1 MPPVLPPGSQLESR
15 EHERAARI
23 RFRRAVTLM
32 VMTLLLPGSAQLVAG
47 NRKVGRIALRIT
59 ILTIG
64 IGLFLLLLSL
74 AWHDF
79 ALRSATNPLLLG
91 LLRLIMIGL
100 ALGWAGLFVDAW
112 RLGQPLSL
120 IKNQRLVMVGINGL
134 LTFSVAG
141 TLLFG
146 AHLVGVHR
154 AFIVANFGD
163 GHASSPH
170 DGRYNVLLLGG
181 DSGAGRDGMRPD
193 SITVASIDEE
203 TGQTVL
209 FGLPRNMLNFTFAKG
224 SVMAEQ
230 FPDGYDCGTEC
241 ELNSLSTWANDHK
254 SLFPEDG
261 RPAGVQATIDGVE
274 GITGLKINY
283 YAQVNLEG
291 FKKFVTA
298 MGGLTLNVRDR
309 IPIGRIGKI
318 EGYVEP
324 GIRKLN
330 GYETLWYARSRAA
343 ADDYSRMARQ
353 KCVLNAML
361 QQLTPG
367 MVIRKYQKLTEAT
380 AGLIETDLPASELAK
395 FAELALD
402 AKAKP
407 VRTVSFVP
415 PAVSTSHPDID
426 KIHDMVDKAL
436 TSAKEKAKK
445 KVKPAAP
452 KEGFTRDK
460 VTTQGASKGSYSSGY
475 SANEATDLG
484 SAC

>member
-1 MPPVLPPGSQLESR
+1 MPPVLPPGLQLESR

-32 VMTLLLPGSAQLVAG
+32 IMTLLLPGSAQLVAG
-47 NRKVGRIALRIT
+47 NRKVGRIALRVT
-59 ILTIG
+59 ILTAG
-64 IGLFLLLLSL
+64 IGLFLILLSL
-74 AWHDF
+74 VWHNF
-79 ALRSATNPLLLG
+79 AIASAVNPMLLG
-91 LLRLIMIGL
+91 LLRLVLIGL
-100 ALGWAGLFVDAW
+100 ALGWAGLFIDAW

-154 AFIVANFGD
+154 AFIIANFGD
-163 GHASSPH
+163 GHASDPH

-181 DSGAGRDGMRPD
+181 DSGAGREGMRPD
-193 SITVASIDEE
+193 SITVASIDEN

-230 FPDGYDCGTEC
+230 FPDGYTCGNEC
-241 ELNSLSTWANDHK
+241 ELNSLSTWANDNK
-254 SLFPEDG
+254 SLFSKSD
-261 RPAGVQATIDGVE
+261 RPAGIQATIDGVE

-291 FKKFVTA
+291 FKKFVSA

-318 EGYVEP
+318 DGYVEP

-367 MVIRKYQKLTEAT
+367 MVIRKYQKLAEAT
-380 AGLIETDLPASELAK
+380 SGLIETDLPASELAK
-395 FAELALD
+395 FAELALQ
-402 AKAKP
+402 AKSRP

-415 PAVSTSHPDID
+415 PTVSTSHPDID
-426 KIHDMVDKAL
+426 KIHALVDKSL
-436 TSAKEKAKK
+436 SSAKEKKK
-445 KVKPAAP
+445 AKPAAP
-452 KEGFTRDK
+452 KDGFTRDK

-475 SANEATDLG
+475 SANAATDLG